1 MNTRI
6 NISEDELEELE
17 SFLLGTLKPDQQKI
31 VEQKIASDEI
41 YASKLNEVKL
51 LITGIRESELKKHLK
66 TLHQKESVIIKRS
79 PVRRMYFRWVAV
91 AAIFVLVITFALGV
105 FKNKNDKLFAKY
117 YQPDVGLMTSMGA
130 TDHYNFDV
138 AMIEFKSGK
147 YEDALIKWL
156 DLRKGNENNDTLNY
170 FIGSGYLA
178 LDSVNKSV
186 PYFKQVISL
195 ENSVFK
201 SEAYWYV
208 GLALLKDGNSK
219 EALEMISHST
229 HDKKDELIRK
239 LSN

>member
-6 NISEDELEELE
+6 NISEDEFEELE
-17 SFLLGTLKPDQQKI
+17 SLLLGTLKPEQQKI
-31 VEQKIASDEI
+31 VEQKIAFDEN

-51 LITGIRESELKKHLK
+51 IITGIQENELKKHLQ

-91 AAIFVLVITFALGV
+91 AAIFVLVITLALGV
-105 FKNKNDKLFAKY
+105 FTNRNDKLFAKY

-178 LDSVNKSV
+178 LDSANESI
-186 PYFKQVISL
+186 PYFNQVIGLKS
-195 ENSVFK
+195 SVFQ
-201 SEAYWYV
+201 SEAYWYE
-208 GLALLKDGNSK
+208 GLALLKEGKSQ
-219 EALEMISHST
+219 EASQMISRSDHRF
-229 HDKKDELIRK
+229 KEELVSK
-239 LSN
+239 LQK